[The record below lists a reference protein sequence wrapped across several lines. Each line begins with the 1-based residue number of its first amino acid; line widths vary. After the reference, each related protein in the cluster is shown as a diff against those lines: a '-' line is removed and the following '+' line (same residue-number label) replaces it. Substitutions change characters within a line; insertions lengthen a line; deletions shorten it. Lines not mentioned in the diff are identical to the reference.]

1 MCSKFVFGI
10 KTSFYN
16 DAKLVLSSYK
26 EAPLSKDSV
35 VNTDHGKNHLSKLV
49 RDFLIEMGA
58 CVSAGKAG
66 KSTDN
71 REVEHI

>member
-1 MCSKFVFGI
+1 VFGI

-26 EAPLSKDSV
+26 GTPLSKDSV
-35 VNTDHGKNHLSKLV
+35 INTDHGKNHLSKLV
-49 RDFLIEMGA
+49 RDFLGQIGVS
-58 CVSAGKAG
+58 VSAGKAG

-71 REVEHI
+71 REIEHV